1 MKAAPRR
8 SLRQSLIAALV
19 LRCNKIAHVEMVYE
33 HQRRA
38 LRTTEGANESELI
51 RYVAAYAR
59 RGAAR
64 RGAFCASATVG
75 AANPLGLCIGAGMG
89 ESEIGS
95 DGSFLDAILNMPNMR
110 PDGRPLRVF
119 GPSHR

>member
-64 RGAFCASATVG
+64 RGAVHFVLQLPLAPQIRSAFVSVRAWAS
-75 AANPLGLCIGAGMG
+75 
-89 ESEIGS
+89 
-95 DGSFLDAILNMPNMR
+95 
-110 PDGRPLRVF
+110 LRLEVTEAF
-119 GPSHR
+119 STRF